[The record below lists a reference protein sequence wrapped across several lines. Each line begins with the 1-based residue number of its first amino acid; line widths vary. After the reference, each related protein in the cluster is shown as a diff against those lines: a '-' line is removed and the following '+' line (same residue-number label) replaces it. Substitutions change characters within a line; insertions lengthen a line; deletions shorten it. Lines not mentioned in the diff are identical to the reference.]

1 MIKRYIPE
9 FDLTNKNI
17 LVTGAYGL
25 IGKVICDAFASAG
38 ANVVISDVVKEE
50 KLKKYAVNLSEKY
63 STKNIGL
70 SIDITDLKSVA
81 SGVKRILKQ
90 FKNIDVLVNNAAIDA
105 KFDENVEAINPTRFE
120 NYPIDLLEKSLDV
133 NITGMIKITKEVV
146 KNMLKNKKG
155 NIINVAS
162 TYAIVAPDQRLY
174 KEPGEKKQ
182 IFKPADYIITKSF
195 VPGFSRYLATL
206 YAKDGIR
213 INTIVPHGVYNN
225 HDKAFLQRFS
235 ERSPLGRMCMPDEL
249 RGPFIF
255 LASDSSSYMTGSL
268 LIVDGGW
275 SIW

>member
-50 KLKKYAVNLSEKY
+50 ELKKYAVNLSEQY

-70 SIDITDLKSVA
+70 SIDITDLKSVE
-81 SGVKRILKQ
+81 SGVKLILKH

-133 NITGMIKITKEVV
+133 NITGMIKITKEVI

-174 KEPGEKKQ
+174 KEPGEEKQ
-182 IFKPADYIITKSF
+182 IFKPVDYIITKSF

-225 HDKAFLQRFS
+225 HDKGFLQRFS

-255 LASDSSSYMTGSL
+255 LASDASSYITGSL

>member
-38 ANVVISDVVKEE
+38 ANFVISDVVKEE

-105 KFDENVEAINPTRFE
+105 KFDEN
-120 NYPIDLLEKSLDV
+120 L
-133 NITGMIKITKEVV
+133 
-146 KNMLKNKKG
+146 
-155 NIINVAS
+155 
-162 TYAIVAPDQRLY
+162 
-174 KEPGEKKQ
+174 
-182 IFKPADYIITKSF
+182 
-195 VPGFSRYLATL
+195 
-206 YAKDGIR
+206 
-213 INTIVPHGVYNN
+213 
-225 HDKAFLQRFS
+225 
-235 ERSPLGRMCMPDEL
+235 
-249 RGPFIF
+249 
-255 LASDSSSYMTGSL
+255 
-268 LIVDGGW
+268 
-275 SIW
+275 